1 MISDWH
7 PLVIH
12 FPIALI
18 STSVV
23 FDFIFYFSNNE
34 DLLVASWWAMFA
46 GLIASLAAIA
56 TGIIDDSLI
65 GHFGSVWPIW
75 HNHGAVQ
82 IVSIIGFTILFYFKT
97 TNPDSYKKNNT
108 SYLLCSSLLVALLF
122 YGAHLG
128 ALLSGRI

>member
-23 FDFIFYFSNNE
+23 FDFIFYFSNNK
-34 DLLVASWWAMFA
+34 DLLVASWWTMFA
-46 GLIASLAAIA
+46 GLITSLAAIA
-56 TGIIDDSLI
+56 SGIIDDSLI

-97 TNPDSYKKNNT
+97 SNPDSYKKNNT
-108 SYLLCSSLLVALLF
+108 SYLLCSSLLVAVLF

>member
-23 FDFIFYFSNNE
+23 FDFIFYFSNNK
-34 DLLVASWWAMFA
+34 DLLVASWWTMLA

-56 TGIIDDSLI
+56 SGIIDDSLI

-108 SYLLCSSLLVALLF
+108 SYLLCSSLLVAVLF

>member
-23 FDFIFYFSNNE
+23 FDFIFYFSNNK

-46 GLIASLAAIA
+46 GLIASLSAIA
-56 TGIIDDSLI
+56 SGIIDDSLI